1 VSGVAG
7 VFGPAAGADARL
19 ALSPVLGAVR
29 RRGSARSDVWSDASA
44 ALGVTRF
51 DWELADG
58 SSGGAPVVSDGTLA
72 VAADASIYYREDLRR
87 ALHEAGVPVAGE
99 TVSHL
104 ILAAY
109 RAWGERCAERLEGDY
124 AFVVW
129 DAGAR
134 RAFGARDLG
143 GKRPLYY
150 AAVGSGLVAASTIG
164 GVLAF
169 PGCPHDLDLV
179 AVANDAAGLF
189 ADAAATCH
197 RAVRA
202 LPAGCCLT
210 WQAGQLDVR
219 RHWSPPPA
227 RDASGPG
234 FEEAAHEL
242 RALLGRAVEER
253 LAPGGPTSVW
263 LSGGWDSTAVFAS
276 GERILRGHGAGAH
289 LQAVSVSFP
298 PGDPGREDE
307 LILDVAAHWGSPV
320 RWLDIQDVPLLAT
333 PAERAA
339 ARDEPFAH
347 AFEMM
352 NRALAAGSRASGARV
367 AFDGVGGDQL
377 FQVSEVYFADLLRAG
392 RLRTLAREWRGKGL
406 SGRGARTFF
415 RWAVQPL
422 LPHALLDAAAFL
434 RGGRPL
440 RGYLERTVPPWIDRR
455 FAAEHGL
462 AASER
467 RAAPARRGRSPS
479 AYETHWFLSY
489 PYFPRA
495 FAAVA
500 GLALEEGVE
509 LRSPLYDRRVIEF
522 ALTRPRDERSQG
534 AETKRLLRAAMAGLL
549 PAHVLAPRRRRTGVT
564 GGYLARSL
572 RREQAA
578 VLDGVF
584 RSSMILEE
592 LGIINAPELR
602 RNWCIYLQ
610 QGGGGLGVALFL
622 TFQVELWLR
631 ARLGGGRGASMTSI
645 PSPSTWTAPLAPNR

>member
-1 VSGVAG
+1 VSGIAG
-7 VFGPAAGADARL
+7 VFGSRADADVRRV
-19 ALSPVLGAVR
+19 ASAVLGAVR
-29 RRGSARSDVWSDASA
+29 RGSARSEVWSDAA
-44 ALGVTRF
+44 VALGVARY

-58 SSGGAPVVSDGTLA
+58 WSGRALVVSDGDLA
-72 VAADASIYYREDLRR
+72 VAADASIYYRQELRR
-87 ALHEAGVPVAGE
+87 ALHDAGVRVTGE
-99 TVSHL
+99 TPSHL

-109 RAWGERCAERLEGDY
+109 RAWGDRCAERLEGDY

-129 DAGAR
+129 DAAAE
-134 RAFGARDLG
+134 RALCARDLG

-150 AAVGSGLVAASTIG
+150 AAVGAGLTAASAIG
-164 GVLAF
+164 GALAH

-179 AVANDAAGLF
+179 ALANDAAGLF
-189 ADAAATCH
+189 AVEAATCY

-202 LPAGCCLT
+202 LPAGCTMT
-210 WQAGQLDVR
+210 WRAGEVHVR
-219 RHWSPPPA
+219 RHWSPPPVVEA
-227 RDASGPG
+227 HG
-234 FEEAAHEL
+234 FGFDEAAEEL
-242 RALLGRAVEER
+242 RSILGHAVEER

-276 GERILRGHGAGAH
+276 GERVLRERRTGAH
-289 LQAVSVSFP
+289 LQAVSMSFP

-307 LILDVAAHWGSPV
+307 LIHDVAAHWGSPV
-320 RWLDIQDVPLLAT
+320 RWLDIRGVPLLDC
-333 PAERAA
+333 PEERAA
-339 ARDEPFAH
+339 GRDEPFAH

-352 NRALAAGSRASGARV
+352 NRALAAGSRTAGSRV

-377 FQVSEVYFADLLRAG
+377 FQVSEVYLADLLRAG
-392 RLRTLAREWRGKGL
+392 RWPTLAREWRGKGL
-406 SGRGARTFF
+406 SGRGPRTFF

-422 LPHALLDAAAFL
+422 LPHPLLDAAAFL

-440 RGYLERTVPPWIDRR
+440 RGYLERTPPSWIDRR
-455 FAAEHGL
+455 FAAEHRL
-462 AASER
+462 AARER
-467 RAAPARRGRSPS
+467 RAAPARGGRRPS

-500 GLALEEGVE
+500 GFALEEGVE

-522 ALTRPRDERSQG
+522 ALTRPRAERSQG
-534 AETKRLLRAAMAGLL
+534 PETKRLLRAAMAGLL

-578 VLDGVF
+578 SLDAVF
-584 RSSMILEE
+584 GSSMLLAE

-602 RNWCIYLQ
+602 RNWCTYLQ

-631 ARLGGGRGASMTSI
+631 ARLGGGRGAGMTDE
-645 PSPSTWTAPLAPNR
+645 PSPST